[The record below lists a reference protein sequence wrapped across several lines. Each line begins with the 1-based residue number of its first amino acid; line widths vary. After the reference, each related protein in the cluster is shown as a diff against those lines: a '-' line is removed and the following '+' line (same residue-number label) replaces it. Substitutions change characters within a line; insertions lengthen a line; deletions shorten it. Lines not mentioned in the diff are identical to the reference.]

1 VDVVKKVQLILC
13 LFLLLGEVARG
24 EEVPR
29 SHGTVYFDRGHYWI
43 ELTIHGITGES
54 PSSALLDRES
64 YEITRIGESRFRPS
78 RVEILDWSHDWAVL
92 LLSSGK
98 LKGRDCYSVTIEL
111 DSDSTIVTDPFCDPF
126 YYEPGSEE
134 CSAKGYFR
142 RYVAPAFGRSGDG
155 YSLNRFKY
163 EYELDDGRGQ
173 SALTLE
179 PSFEISGW
187 GIELSFDQ
195 HETVYEESDGE
206 RSLSGTRSL
215 GIELARSGWIDWLG
229 YRLGGAYR
237 HERSRVEAADGDFT
251 LYGQDARITAMLRFD
266 NLFDALN
273 RHCTSVFKGVDAGF
287 GYAWY
292 VSGDEEVW
300 GEGGLDSKAPLMLL
314 RFTWTILY
322 GLQFSYALES
332 TFPSETG
339 NSPEEFHTVKFR
351 LLLRDVLEREDRR
364 SYHPDLEFLYESG
377 RRIPLF
383 ENEKKVTV
391 GFTFDLFP
399 W

>member
-1 VDVVKKVQLILC
+1 MTLC
-13 LFLLLGEVARG
+13 LFLLFGAVARG
-24 EEVPR
+24 EEARR
-29 SHGTVYFDRGHYWI
+29 SHGAVYFDRGHYWI
-43 ELTIHGITGES
+43 ELTIHGIGGES
-54 PSSALLDRES
+54 PPGLLLDRES
-64 YEITRIGESRFRPS
+64 FEITRVGEGKFRPS
-78 RVEILDWSHDWAVL
+78 RVEILDWSDDGAVL
-92 LLSSGK
+92 LLSSGR
-98 LKGRDCYSVTIEL
+98 LKGRDCYSVTVEL
-111 DSDSTIVTDPFCDPF
+111 DSASTIASDRFCDPF

-134 CSAKGYFR
+134 CSVKSRFR

-179 PSFEISGW
+179 PSFEIAGW
-187 GIELSFDQ
+187 GIGLSFDQ
-195 HETVYEESDGE
+195 QETVYEASNGE
-206 RSLSGTRSL
+206 RSLSSKRNL
-215 GIELARSGWIDWLG
+215 GIDLSRSGWIDWLG
-229 YRLGGAYR
+229 YRLSGAYG
-237 HERSRVEAADGDFT
+237 HERSRVEAEGGDLT

-273 RHCTSVFKGVDAGF
+273 RHCISVFKGIDAGF

-300 GEGGLDSKAPLMLL
+300 GEGGLDSEAPLMLL
-314 RFTWTILY
+314 RLTWTVLY
-322 GLQFSYALES
+322 GLQLSYALES
-332 TFPSETG
+332 AFSDEPG
-339 NSPEEFHTVKFR
+339 NGPDEFHTVRFR

-364 SYHPDLEFLYESG
+364 PYHPDLEFLYESG
-377 RRIPLF
+377 RRLPIF